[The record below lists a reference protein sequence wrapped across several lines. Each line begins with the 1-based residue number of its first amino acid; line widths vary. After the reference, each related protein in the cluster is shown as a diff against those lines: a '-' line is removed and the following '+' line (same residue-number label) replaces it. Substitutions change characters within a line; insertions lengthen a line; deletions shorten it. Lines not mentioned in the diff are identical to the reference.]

1 MGGIF
6 RMYLKNI
13 CKPFQTVI
21 ARSPGGTTKQ
31 SVDLCRSV
39 EIELN
44 LNGLL
49 RFARND
55 IFKKDFGINETL
67 V

>member
-1 MGGIF
+1 MHGIF
-6 RMYLKNI
+6 WMNLGNMNKF
-13 CKPFQTVI
+13 FQNVI
-21 ARSPGGTTKQ
+21 ARSPGGTVAMHEANQ
-31 SVDLCRSV
+31 SVDRGRSI

-55 IFKKDFGINETL
+55 VLKKSFWD
-67 V
+67 